1 MIKNLQINIK
11 GQLYTFDQ
19 PKVMGIL
26 NVTPDSFFD
35 GNQYTNSDAIRK
47 RLDSM
52 LSEGADIIDIGA
64 YSSRPGAA
72 DVSAEEEW
80 QRLEKAFEVIAK
92 YYSNLIIS
100 VDTFRAEIARKSILE
115 GGAAIINDISGGE
128 IDKAMFATIAQ
139 LHVPYI
145 LMHMQGIPQNMQ
157 NNPNYKNV
165 TIDVVKYL
173 SQRVLELHKLGVA
186 DIIID
191 PGFGF
196 GKTIE
201 HNYQLLSELKS
212 FEIFNMPILVGLSRK
227 SMIYKVLNTD
237 AQHSQNGT
245 TALNMLALNNGAHIL
260 RVHDVREAVECVS
273 LWRQYS
279 EI

>member
-35 GNQYTNSDAIRK
+35 GNQYTN
-47 RLDSM
+47 SM

-173 SQRVLELHKLGVA
+173 SQRELELHK
-186 DIIID
+186 
-191 PGFGF
+191 
-196 GKTIE
+196 
-201 HNYQLLSELKS
+201 
-212 FEIFNMPILVGLSRK
+212 
-227 SMIYKVLNTD
+227 
-237 AQHSQNGT
+237 
-245 TALNMLALNNGAHIL
+245 
-260 RVHDVREAVECVS
+260 
-273 LWRQYS
+273 
-279 EI
+279 

>member
-1 MIKNLQINIK
+1 M
-11 GQLYTFDQ
+11 
-19 PKVMGIL
+19 
-26 NVTPDSFFD
+26 
-35 GNQYTNSDAIRK
+35 
-47 RLDSM
+47 
-52 LSEGADIIDIGA
+52 
-64 YSSRPGAA
+64 
-72 DVSAEEEW
+72 
-80 QRLEKAFEVIAK
+80 
-92 YYSNLIIS
+92 
-100 VDTFRAEIARKSILE
+100 E

-201 HNYQLLSELKS
+201 HNYQLLRELKS

>member
-201 HNYQLLSELKS
+201 HNYQLLRELKS

>member
-92 YYSNLIIS
+92 YYSNLIP
-100 VDTFRAEIARKSILE
+100 TKFK
-115 GGAAIINDISGGE
+115 
-128 IDKAMFATIAQ
+128 
-139 LHVPYI
+139 
-145 LMHMQGIPQNMQ
+145 
-157 NNPNYKNV
+157 
-165 TIDVVKYL
+165 
-173 SQRVLELHKLGVA
+173 
-186 DIIID
+186 
-191 PGFGF
+191 
-196 GKTIE
+196 
-201 HNYQLLSELKS
+201 
-212 FEIFNMPILVGLSRK
+212 
-227 SMIYKVLNTD
+227 
-237 AQHSQNGT
+237 
-245 TALNMLALNNGAHIL
+245 
-260 RVHDVREAVECVS
+260 
-273 LWRQYS
+273 
-279 EI
+279 